1 MMIKLAGFNVDVELL
16 AQATCLPDID
26 EAIGDALTPETVSAA
41 YARISRDPRPV
52 DELRRAA
59 IMDVAKARASNEQI
73 VFGLGHASVAEHAV
87 FNFDIMGVSRLAIEA
102 VEHARLCSYT
112 EKSQRYVKLG
122 EEFVMPQEVVDAGLA
137 EHFRALLFEQHMAY
151 IEIFKAIRDHLLSKA
166 PNATREEQKTIEGRA
181 KEDARYV
188 TSLAVEGQLGMTANA
203 RNLEHMI
210 RRLLCHPLHEA
221 KTIGALLYSEARKV
235 APSLLRYLEP
245 TQEKLQAMLDL
256 RELAREVGAPMKQAG
271 WPENGDLPVRLLSWD
286 EDADVKVMAALLH
299 AHTGLDIDQCAQC
312 VCCLEPEQEGRL
324 IRAVFGPLQ
333 PWDALPRAFE
343 LADFQFE
350 LSVSASCFA
359 QLKRHRMATL
369 LPQGYDPFLGYTV
382 PSSVLDAGMAGRF
395 KEIMDT
401 SAAMCGELKL
411 RGFPSAAPY
420 ALTQAHRRRVIVKM
434 NARELYHFSRLRQDR
449 HAQWDIRAVADLMVA
464 MAKDVCPLTMS
475 LACGKDEFETQKTA
489 SLMEGA

>member
-1 MMIKLAGFNVDVELL
+1 MRIKLAGFNMDIELVGKLANLTSDV
-16 AQATCLPDID
+16 
-26 EAIGDALTPETVSAA
+26 LTPETISAA

-52 DELRRAA
+52 DELRQAA
-59 IMDVAKARASNEQI
+59 IDDVIKARASNEQI

-102 VEHARLCSYT
+102 VEHARLVSFT

-122 EEFVMPQEVVDAGLA
+122 EEFVMPQEVVEAGLA
-137 EHFRALLFEQHMAY
+137 ERFRTLVAEQHMAY
-151 IEIFKAIRDHLLSKA
+151 IEIFKAICDYLLSKA
-166 PNATREEQKTIEGRA
+166 PGATKEEQKAIEGRA

-188 TSLAVEGQLGMTANA
+188 TSLAIEGQLGMTCNA

-221 KTIGALLYSEARKV
+221 KTIGALLYSEAHMV

-245 TQEKLQAMLDL
+245 TRENLQAMLDL
-256 RELAREVGAPMKQAG
+256 RKLAQEVSAPVKEAG
-271 WPENGDLPVRLLSWD
+271 WPENGDSPVRLLSWD
-286 EDADVKVMAALLH
+286 DDADVRVMAALIH
-299 AHTGLDIDQCAQC
+299 THTGLDIDKCEQC

-324 IRAVFGPLQ
+324 LQAVFGSLQ
-333 PWDALPRAFE
+333 SWDAVPRAFE
-343 LADFQFE
+343 LADFQYE
-350 LSVSASCFA
+350 LAVSASCFA

-382 PSSVLDAGMAGRF
+382 PSSVLDSGMEDRF
-395 KEIMDT
+395 KEIMDA
-401 SAAMCGELKL
+401 SAAMCGELRR

-420 ALTQAHRRRVIVKM
+420 ALTQAHRRRVVVKM

-449 HAQWDIRAVADLMVA
+449 HAQWDIRAVADLMVTA
-464 MAKDVCPLTMS
+464 AKKACPLTMS
-475 LACGKDEFETQKTA
+475 LACGKDEFESQKAAALAEET
-489 SLMEGA
+489 